1 MSKELKGGPPR
12 IGAVAERRARA
23 LSLTALIVVVVV
35 VGAGCTAFGPSRTD
49 WAFAAIQAT
58 DMATAGLSGQGVTVA
73 IIDTGIDLTSP
84 YLEGVAL
91 AGWLDLI
98 NHRDEPYDDNGH
110 GTAMASILVGTGA
123 LAGGAP
129 RVSLIMIKAIAG
141 DGTGDD
147 ATVADAINIAVANG
161 AEIISLS
168 LGGAHRFILGSSA
181 AQATGAAANLG
192 VLVVASAGNDGGP
205 NDDGRVAT
213 PGSSNH
219 AISVG
224 AVDRENVLAPFS
236 SKGRNSALNLDPNKK
251 PEVVAPG
258 VGITVAWTG
267 GATST
272 VSGTSP
278 AAVFVAVG
286 LALLLEAHPTLQRAG
301 ATGVSSIK
309 AAIAQT
315 ALKVSGQNSPH
326 DDFYGYGLFQA
337 SAASSQL

>member
-1 MSKELKGGPPR
+1 
-12 IGAVAERRARA
+12 
-23 LSLTALIVVVVV
+23 
-35 VGAGCTAFGPSRTD
+35 
-49 WAFAAIQAT
+49 
-58 DMATAGLSGQGVTVA
+58 MATAGLTGQGVTVA

-110 GTAMASILVGTGA
+110 GTAMASILVGTGT

-129 RVSLIMIKAIAG
+129 RASLIMIKAIAG

-147 ATVADAINIAVANG
+147 TTVADAINIAAANG

-168 LGGAHRFILGSSA
+168 LGGSPGLLRIGSAA
-181 AQATGAAANLG
+181 AQATEAAANLG
-192 VLVVASAGNDGGP
+192 ILVVGSAGNDGGP
-205 NDDGRVAT
+205 NDDGRVAS
-213 PGSSNH
+213 PGSATH

-236 SKGRNSALNLDPNKK
+236 SKGSAPLFPRDPNQK